1 MRVNIPDERKF
12 EIYHAVETQ
21 LVSRREAARRFGISP
36 TRVQQIVSDV
46 QTFVVRHGGDAL
58 LTMPAAFLEL
68 GALNVCHEKLQF
80 FYSQIIRQWRSE
92 MNQGANSVRLLQA
105 AARLSIEQAKLAG
118 RIAKVR
124 LAMLEAGLLEEG
136 ANEFVYAED
145 EAEQDETVAGRDP
158 AEDQVA
164 ELPAIA
170 PPAGGCTADD
180 DRSYPEDLQAM
191 LDVLAKSDD
200 NTACDALV
208 AALLKR
214 GEANAR
220 EQTPAQPR

>member
-21 LVSRREAARRFGISP
+21 LVSRREAGRRFGISP

-58 LTMPAAFLEL
+58 LTMPAACLEL
-68 GALNVCHEKLQF
+68 GALHVSHEKLQF

-124 LAMLEAGLLEEG
+124 LAMLEAGLIEEG
-136 ANEFVYAED
+136 TNEYVYAED
-145 EAEQDETVAGRDP
+145 EAEQEETVAGCDP
-158 AEDQVA
+158 AEEEA

-180 DRSYPEDLQAM
+180 DRSYPEELQAM
-191 LDVLAKSDD
+191 LGVLAKSDD

-214 GEANAR
+214 GEAQAR
-220 EQTPAQPR
+220 EQTPA